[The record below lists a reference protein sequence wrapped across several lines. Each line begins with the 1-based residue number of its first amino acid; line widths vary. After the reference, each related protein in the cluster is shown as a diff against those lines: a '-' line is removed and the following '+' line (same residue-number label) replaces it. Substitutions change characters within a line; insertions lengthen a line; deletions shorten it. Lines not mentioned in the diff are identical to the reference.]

1 MTSLRS
7 ITIAAVVAALGSAS
21 AVGLS
26 ACSDDDVLGNDDD
39 GSVRVSLTERDLKPG
54 RVEVSDGKVEFEV
67 HNDGDRLHAF
77 AVETTNGVK
86 SIKEIKPGES
96 ENMTVELAAGR
107 YRMYDPRGGYRD
119 RGVRGTVVV
128 RSDRD
133 RDSDTVTERTVERT
147 IIDEEPDVVEPEADE
162 PEVQEPEVQ
171 EPAPAQPAQPTPPP
185 VVTQT
190 VIAPPPPAQT
200 TP

>member
-1 MTSLRS
+1 MTPIRR
-7 ITIAAVVAALGSAS
+7 IMIAGLAALLGGGSAV
-21 AVGLS
+21 ALS
-26 ACSDDDVLGNDDD
+26 ACSDDDVFGNDDD
-39 GSVRVSLTERDLKPG
+39 GQVNVSLTERDLKPG
-54 RVEVSDGKVEFEV
+54 RVEVDAGKVSFEV

-86 SIKEIKPGES
+86 TIKSIKPGETDDL
-96 ENMTVELAAGR
+96 TVELSDGR

-119 RGVRGTVVV
+119 RGVRGTVIV
-128 RSDRD
+128 RSNRA
-133 RDSDTVTERTVERT
+133 DTVTERTVERT
-147 IIDEEPDVVEPEADE
+147 VIDEEPDVVVPEADE

-171 EPAPAQPAQPTPPP
+171 EQPAQPAPPPPPPP

-190 VIAPPPPAQT
+190 VVAPPPPPAET

>member
-7 ITIAAVVAALGSAS
+7 ITIATLVAALGSAS

-77 AVETTNGVK
+77 AIETTNGVK
-86 SIKEIKPGES
+86 SIKEIDPGES
-96 ENMTVELAAGR
+96 ESMTVDLAAGR
-107 YRMYDPRGGYRD
+107 YQMYDPRGGYRD

-147 IIDEEPDVVEPEADE
+147 VIDEEPDVVEPEADE

-171 EPAPAQPAQPTPPP
+171 EPQPAQPTPPP

-190 VIAPPPPAQT
+190 VVTPPPPAET

>member
-1 MTSLRS
+1 MTSLRN
-7 ITIAAVVAALGSAS
+7 ITIAALVAALGSAS

-26 ACSDDDVLGNDDD
+26 ACSDDDVLGTDDD
-39 GSVRVSLTERDLKPG
+39 NVRISLTERDLKPG
-54 RVEVSDGKVEFEV
+54 RVEVSDGTVEFEV

-86 SIKEIKPGES
+86 SIKEIEPGES
-96 ENMTVELAAGR
+96 ETMSVDLAAGR

-147 IIDEEPDVVEPEADE
+147 VIDEEPDVVEPEVDE

-190 VIAPPPPAQT
+190 VVTPPPA
-200 TP
+200 PEEAP